1 MSKGDGAAVL
11 LPFYITIFVYVSYG
25 LLIIMGHIHDT
36 IDRVLGRKSFE
47 RIKGYAPLT
56 SDFESFFTRRL
67 FGRVSDCWNRP
78 TAGVPGAWIDVLERK
93 SNDPTWNT
101 SFSMTGKKLT
111 SLNLA
116 SYNYLGFASNKGEQL
131 ETVVKSVH
139 QYGISMTSP
148 RMSVGGSSLHKE
160 AEERIAKFLGKESA
174 MIFGMGYNTN
184 STTIPAL
191 CGKGDL
197 IISDSL
203 NHASL
208 VAGCRTSGATVRVF
222 KHNNFQDL
230 EKIVRNAI
238 IEGQPLIN
246 RPWKKILIV
255 VEGIYSMEGE
265 ICNLPEILKIKK
277 KYKCYLYVDEAHSI
291 GALGENARGVCDHF
305 NIDTSEVDILM
316 GTFTKSFA
324 SVGGYVASSK
334 TIIDYLKTESYG
346 QIYETSMSPG
356 TLQQVISSFKVLTG
370 EDGTDIGKKKVK
382 QLKENSNY
390 FRNVLKSKGL
400 QVFGDEDS
408 PVIPMMLYFPSKT
421 SAFSRECLKKNIAV
435 VVVGFPATPLLLS
448 RVRFCVSASHTI
460 EDLKWAA
467 DEIEKISDKLLLKYG
482 KYDES
487 KENELVVM

>member
-1 MSKGDGAAVL
+1 
-11 LPFYITIFVYVSYG
+11 
-25 LLIIMGHIHDT
+25 
-36 IDRVLGRKSFE
+36 
-47 RIKGYAPLT
+47 
-56 SDFESFFTRRL
+56 
-67 FGRVSDCWNRP
+67 
-78 TAGVPGAWIDVLERK
+78 
-93 SNDPTWNT
+93 
-101 SFSMTGKKLT
+101 
-111 SLNLA
+111 
-116 SYNYLGFASNKGEQL
+116 
-131 ETVVKSVH
+131 
-139 QYGISMTSP
+139 MTSP
-148 RMSVGGSSLHKE
+148 RMSIGGSSLHKE